1 MAPVQPAG
9 PMGLPANKAGKLGY
23 KCGLKAKQMVAPAA
37 DVPIPTAF
45 ISSPLAGLVTH
56 NNAFGMRSPMAAHPR
71 HRQHSTNILRA
82 YPWH

>member
-1 MAPVQPAG
+1 
-9 PMGLPANKAGKLGY
+9 
-23 KCGLKAKQMVAPAA
+23 MVAPAA